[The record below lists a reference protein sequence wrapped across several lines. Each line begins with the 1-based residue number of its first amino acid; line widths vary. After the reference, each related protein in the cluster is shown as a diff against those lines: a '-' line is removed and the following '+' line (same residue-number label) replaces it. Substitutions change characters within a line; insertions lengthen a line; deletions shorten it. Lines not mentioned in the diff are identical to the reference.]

1 MELSTIE
8 RSSGLKDK
16 MRRLGRGNASK
27 GNYSGKWLKGQKAR
41 AWKWSKIPAYFEGW
55 QTPLYMRLPKLKGF
69 KRYYKLQEDVQIV
82 NIWSLDSRFGNGDK
96 ITKELLAE
104 KWLIRSVHGKVKIL
118 WNGTTSKKFVFEGI
132 ELLSSTAQSYT
143 LTEKKSS
150 KAVADI
156 DAETSP
162 DSNEE

>member
-1 MELSTIE
+1 
-8 RSSGLKDK
+8 
-16 MRRLGRGNASK
+16 
-27 GNYSGKWLKGQKAR
+27 
-41 AWKWSKIPAYFEGW
+41 
-55 QTPLYMRLPKLKGF
+55 MRLPKLKGF